1 MNQIYTANGDNL
13 IELPNRTTATFA
25 SGLMRV
31 DQVLTCPTRS
41 VANARASLQN
51 GSSLNIDA
59 GQVDGLYIHPAPQ
72 ERQTEYGFTE
82 FQVSAYGR
90 TSTSI
95 PDPVATEVILT
106 DGGTVFSLFD
116 LFYQITLPAEE
127 VYILET
133 LALFESDLTTPNYI
147 KYLDFFVTFIKK
159 YGGNGLDGFYD
170 FYTFQ
175 HPTVEDL
182 SVVVSLKKPKPT
194 ILTQRNFGKFIE
206 LDIMLTR
213 IY

>member
-1 MNQIYTANGDNL
+1 
-13 IELPNRTTATFA
+13 
-25 SGLMRV
+25 
-31 DQVLTCPTRS
+31 
-41 VANARASLQN
+41 
-51 GSSLNIDA
+51 
-59 GQVDGLYIHPAPQ
+59 
-72 ERQTEYGFTE
+72 
-82 FQVSAYGR
+82 
-90 TSTSI
+90 
-95 PDPVATEVILT
+95 
-106 DGGTVFSLFD
+106 LFD